1 MPIQVEL
8 KDNTSVIKVK
18 TSNKSSVKTT
28 TSNNK
33 DIRARVDKDN
43 KVIPACVNS
52 NDDVCIRSDCDTKE
66 KVLDNKIAKERIER
80 IAADEQEA
88 AERTSADNQE
98 REERIAAD
106 EELER
111 QIQEII
117 VGGVMVDETTITF
130 NDNNELSVTPELQEK
145 INNKQDTIQFVNVDS
160 ESGTLPE
167 SQLKLLKDN
176 NTNRLTYNNVIYY
189 MSLRDGNIKKYFSR
203 ATNVELNEIDL
214 NITTGNYVI
223 RSSID
228 AALQRHID
236 DKVIHVSQLDR
247 DRWDN
252 KVSAQAELI
261 KDDNYLLKLSID

>member
-1 MPIQVEL
+1 MSIQVEL
-8 KDNTSVIKVK
+8 KDNTSAIKVK

-43 KVIPACVNS
+43 KIIPACVNS

-66 KVLDNKIAKERIER
+66 KVLDNKITKERIER
-80 IAADEQEA
+80 I
-88 AERTSADNQE
+88 SADTQE
-98 REERIAAD
+98 KDERIAAD

-145 INNKQDTIQFVNVDS
+145 INNKQDAIQFVNIDS

-176 NTNRLTYNNVIYY
+176 NTNRLTYDNVIYY
-189 MSLRDGNIKKYFSR
+189 MSLGDGNVKKYFSR
-203 ATNVELNEIDL
+203 ASNVELNEIDL
-214 NITTGNYVI
+214 NITTGNYVVI
-223 RSSID
+223 SSID
-228 AALQRHID
+228 AALQKHINN
-236 DKVIHVSQLDR
+236 KVIHVSQLDR

-252 KVSAQAELI
+252 KVSAEAELI
-261 KDDNYLLKLSID
+261 KDDNYLLKLSTN